1 MLSVSIGR
9 VLGKDGLGVYS
20 AALAWVFPLSLI
32 ADFGISTLMTR
43 EIARNSTLES
53 DYLPLATQSRLWL
66 GGSLMVILTLLA
78 PILSNDANVIQGLR
92 ISAPL
97 ILITPLYGN
106 YTAIF
111 RARQQMWPI
120 PWLNLGM
127 LVAQVILTIIVFA
140 FGGNVL
146 AALAV
151 NTATS
156 AAQLIAA
163 WWIWQRWFRQLASPS
178 VRVITY
184 LQIRRILL
192 HAWPF
197 AAAGILA
204 AIQTRLAPILLEKL
218 TDTASVG
225 SYAAAN
231 RFVEAGR
238 TVPNALFGALFP
250 MLATLVTQPA
260 QMKQTFRKVMLG
272 LGAFSGLLAIGF
284 TLFAPVILKLTYG
297 ADFSAASNTLQVA
310 MWGLIPSLLRSGITL
325 YWYAHG
331 REQAVNRAIVLM
343 LIVQAI
349 TSLALI
355 PSQGAFGAAIGVLFS
370 ETVGL
375 VLLLLP
381 LMRTVNRDPP

>member
-1 MLSVSIGR
+1 
-9 VLGKDGLGVYS
+9 
-20 AALAWVFPLSLI
+20 
-32 ADFGISTLMTR
+32 MTR
-43 EIARNSTLES
+43 EIARDSALES

-66 GGSLMVILTLLA
+66 GGSLMIILTLIA
-78 PILSNDANVIQGLR
+78 PILSSDVNVIQGLR

-97 ILITPLYGN
+97 ILITPLFGN

-111 RARQQMWPI
+111 RAHQQMWPI

-127 LVAQVILTIIVFA
+127 LVTQVILTIAVFA

-146 AALAV
+146 AALVV

-156 AAQLIAA
+156 AAQLLAA
-163 WWIWQRWFRQLASPS
+163 WSIWQRWFRQPNTPPIQ
-178 VRVITY
+178 VISQ
-184 LQIRRILL
+184 LQIRNILL
-192 HAWPF
+192 QAWPF

-204 AIQTRLAPILLEKL
+204 AIQSRLAPILLEKL

-225 SYAAAN
+225 SYAAAS

-250 MLATLVTQPA
+250 MLATLVTQPT

-284 TLFAPVILKLTYG
+284 TLIAPLILRLTYG
-297 ADFSAASNTLQVA
+297 ADFSVASATLQIA
-310 MWGLIPSLLRSGITL
+310 MWGLVPSLLRSGITL

-331 REQAVNRAIVLM
+331 HEHAVNRAIVLM
-343 LIVQAI
+343 LIVQAV

-355 PSQGAFGAAIGVLFS
+355 PSQGAFGAALGVLVS

-375 VLLLLP
+375 VLLLIP
-381 LMRTVNRDPP
+381 LIRTVKNDPP